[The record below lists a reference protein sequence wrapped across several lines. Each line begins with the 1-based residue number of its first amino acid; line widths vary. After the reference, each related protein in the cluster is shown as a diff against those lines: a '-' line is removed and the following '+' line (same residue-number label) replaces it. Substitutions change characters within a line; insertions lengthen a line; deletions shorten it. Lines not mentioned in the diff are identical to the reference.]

1 MVILC
6 GPDFSGARL
15 CNSSLIASDNVARTD
30 TLELIVNMCDRGRL
44 DAGQCQVQTLQA
56 QLSVQRQ
63 RLRAEEMFRKQVEAD
78 YRRLQDEKRTIA
90 AR

>member
-1 MVILC
+1 
-6 GPDFSGARL
+6 
-15 CNSSLIASDNVARTD
+15 
-30 TLELIVNMCDRGRL
+30 MCRGRL

-63 RLRAEEMFRKQVEAD
+63 RLRAEEMFRKQVECD
-78 YRRLQDEKRTIA
+78 YRRLQEEKRSIA